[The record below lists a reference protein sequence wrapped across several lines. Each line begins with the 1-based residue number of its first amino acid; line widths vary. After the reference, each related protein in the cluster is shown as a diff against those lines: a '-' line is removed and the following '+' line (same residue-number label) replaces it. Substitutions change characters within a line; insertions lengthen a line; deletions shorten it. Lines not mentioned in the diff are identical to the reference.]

1 MSQHS
6 VSEEHVEKPDI
17 SQPVQPCVRQL
28 IQQIKQLHSGL
39 RDCDP
44 VQYSSTLSQ
53 ALKSVPMS
61 HSRTLRGHCAA
72 VYACAWSSDSQRLAS
87 VGMDNNLIVWNPLKN
102 SKLQVLPIQQP
113 YTMSVRFAPDSSIL
127 AYGGLD
133 CSVYLSNSTTPLYS
147 HQGYVSC
154 VNFLSSNKLVSTS
167 ADKTALVFDTQKNVL
182 EPVFAKHF
190 KDVMNVD
197 VLNQNEF
204 ATASCDGF
212 VRIFDLRSQQQV
224 QIFST
229 LHADANCV
237 KFFFG
242 FFFVLFLVVFFL
254 FFFFVFCLGF
264 FVFCV
269 VWFVGCLFVVG
280 CVLGCFLCGLCL
292 VCVVGFVWFVV
303 CCFVFC
309 FLVGVWCFGFNKINN
324 IKQTSQLNQS
334 STAYLLK
341 QLFNQIPPEQVI
353 SWCVHE
359 REQGTAI

>member
-197 VLNQNEF
+197 VLNVNEF

-237 KFFFG
+237 KFHPNKQQ
-242 FFFVLFLVVFFL
+242 
-254 FFFFVFCLGF
+254 
-264 FVFCV
+264 
-269 VWFVGCLFVVG
+269 
-280 CVLGCFLCGLCL
+280 
-292 VCVVGFVWFVV
+292 
-303 CCFVFC
+303 
-309 FLVGVWCFGFNKINN
+309 VGVCTSANKALLFDRRTEHLLVQYQPEVQ
-324 IKQTSQLNQS
+324 KS
-334 STAYLLK
+334 YLK
-341 QLFNQIPPEQVI
+341 QLQELKSLAFSKSGRIMFACGEANVYAFDVLFGTFLGAVGEHETQVTCVEVSPDGNALASA
-353 SWCVHE
+353 SWDTLVKIW
-359 REQGTAI
+359 A